1 MFPSI
6 FHFQLSKFSLL
17 WEIFFKICTFLGKNW
32 QEFSFFKEIL
42 AKCALYLLRKKL
54 HFWEQKV
61 PKSAPLGLKF
71 PPTHIFSHH
80 PPLLVF
86 GRILTYEHLTA
97 EFSCHNWAETSSINH
112 AALIFANKRVILS
125 VQFLYNNFIIAWLL
139 SCLDKRISFPTNC
152 IFHWFSTSS
161 SDSKQLFVITNF
173 IFQV

>member
-1 MFPSI
+1 MRTI
-6 FHFQLSKFSLL
+6 FIKKKF
-17 WEIFFKICTFLGKNW
+17 
-32 QEFSFFKEIL
+32 
-42 AKCALYLLRKKL
+42 ALLRA
-54 HFWEQKV
+54 
-61 PKSAPLGLKF
+61 KSTKISTFGVKIS
-71 PPTHIFSHH
+71 PTHIFSHH
-80 PPLLVF
+80 SPLLVF